1 MVKDPD
7 FSPENGLGCRFFDS
21 FCHFSAGLDVEQWR
35 RVLVGAGLLNRRP
48 RSRPRTD
55 RRWLGPELQ
64 ENYKL
69 GQHRLAL
76 RCNFYPNKIIETMVA
91 GIAVQFMKATVVVL
105 IIASVV
111 TFTLFARS
119 GDKPTSS
126 TRTPVLVEL
135 FTSEGCSDCPPADTF
150 LQKLDQQPVSTKEL
164 IVLSEHVDYWNHD
177 GWTDPYS
184 SHAFSERQDEY
195 MQHFHL
201 ASVYTPQM
209 VVDGA
214 TQFVGNNVK
223 EAEKALTAPAY
234 GMLASVQIG
243 AVSLE
248 GNTVRA
254 HIDVAAL
261 PEHSRKS
268 DIIFVVALN
277 HAESQVAS
285 GENSGR
291 HLAHVAVV
299 RRLEKVGTIDSK
311 APFSRDVSL
320 KLEKLTD
327 KADLRVIAFVQE
339 PGPGRVLGAAMQ
351 RLE

>member
-1 MVKDPD
+1 MKV
-7 FSPENGLGCRFFDS
+7 
-21 FCHFSAGLDVEQWR
+21 A
-35 RVLVGAGLLNRRP
+35 
-48 RSRPRTD
+48 
-55 RRWLGPELQ
+55 
-64 ENYKL
+64 
-69 GQHRLAL
+69 AL
-76 RCNFYPNKIIETMVA
+76 
-91 GIAVQFMKATVVVL
+91 VL
-105 IIASVV
+105 IVASAV

-119 GDKPTSS
+119 GDKPNSS

-184 SHAFSERQDEY
+184 SHALTERQDEY
-195 MQHFHL
+195 GQHFHL

-209 VVDGA
+209 VVDGS

-223 EAEKALTAPAY
+223 EAEKALTAPASSE
-234 GMLASVQIG
+234 LAAVQIG

-254 HIDVAAL
+254 HIDVGTL
-261 PEHSRKS
+261 PEHSKKS

-277 HAESQVAS
+277 QAQSQVAS
-285 GENSGR
+285 GENAGR
-291 HLAHVAVV
+291 HLVHVAVV

-311 APFSRDVSL
+311 ASFSRDISV
-320 KLEKLTD
+320 KLEKLAE
-327 KADLRVIAFVQE
+327 KSDLRVIAFVQE

-351 RLE
+351 RLGE

>member
-1 MVKDPD
+1 MIADVCG
-7 FSPENGLGCRFFDS
+7 SP
-21 FCHFSAGLDVEQWR
+21 
-35 RVLVGAGLLNRRP
+35 
-48 RSRPRTD
+48 
-55 RRWLGPELQ
+55 
-64 ENYKL
+64 
-69 GQHRLAL
+69 
-76 RCNFYPNKIIETMVA
+76 
-91 GIAVQFMKATVVVL
+91 MKAAALVL
-105 IIASVV
+105 IVASAV

-119 GDKPTSS
+119 GDKPNPS

-150 LQKLDQQPVSTKEL
+150 LQKLDQQPVPAKEI

-177 GWTDPYS
+177 GWADPYS
-184 SHAFSERQDEY
+184 SRALTERQDEY
-195 MQHFHL
+195 GQRFHL

-209 VVDGA
+209 VVDGS

-223 EAEKALTAPAY
+223 EAEKALTTPTSSLLAP
-234 GMLASVQIG
+234 VQIG

-254 HIDVAAL
+254 HIDVGAL
-261 PEHSRKS
+261 PDHSKKS

-285 GENSGR
+285 GENAGR
-291 HLAHVAVV
+291 HLVHVAVV

-320 KLEKLTD
+320 KLEKLAD
-327 KADLRVIAFVQE
+327 KSDLRVIAFVQE
-339 PGPGRVLGAAMQ
+339 PGPGRVLGAAIQ
-351 RLE
+351 RLGE

>member
-1 MVKDPD
+1 MSIYGGASW
-7 FSPENGLGCRFFDS
+7 SPRQIKPAAALPLENGT
-21 FCHFSAGLDVEQWR
+21 
-35 RVLVGAGLLNRRP
+35 GAEWML
-48 RSRPRTD
+48 S
-55 RRWLGPELQ
+55 
-64 ENYKL
+64 Y
-69 GQHRLAL
+69 
-76 RCNFYPNKIIETMVA
+76 NKITNVSN
-91 GIAVQFMKATVVVL
+91 AVSHFDGTSIPIRSSKQWLDGAVPFMKTVAVVL
-105 IIASVV
+105 IVASAV

-119 GDKPTSS
+119 GDKPKSS
-126 TRTPVLVEL
+126 IRTPVLVEL
-135 FTSEGCSDCPPADTF
+135 FTSEGCSDCPPADAF

-184 SHAFSERQDEY
+184 SHAFSQRQDDY

-209 VVDGA
+209 VVDGS

-223 EAEKALTAPAY
+223 EAEKALT
-234 GMLASVQIG
+234 LASSVLAAVQIG

-254 HIDVAAL
+254 HIDVGAL
-261 PEHSRKS
+261 PEHSKKS

-277 HAESQVAS
+277 HAESQVAR
-285 GENSGR
+285 GENAGR

-299 RRLEKVGTIDSK
+299 RRLDKVGTIDAK
-311 APFSRDVSL
+311 APFSRDVSV
-320 KLEKLTD
+320 KLEKLAE

-351 RLE
+351 RLGE